1 MSIFDVNARTLFIAA
16 NAQARGMQNLALRA
30 LNAGLEAYVAKKYD
44 EAIVALK
51 RAASLDPK
59 SATADN
65 AYDYLGRAYTQLG
78 DNAAAI
84 RTYRES
90 LRLNPNQ
97 PAIQLAL
104 GNVYF
109 MEERVEEAVAAYQQ
123 AVKLDPNV
131 MNRYS
136 LGQGYLALGRY
147 ADAERQFEQVRQ
159 MAPREPQADTALGQ
173 TYAKQGRADDAVRAF
188 QRAIDLQR
196 DYWTAHSEMG
206 YVLADNGEI
215 ERARAI
221 AEQLQANDADLAA
234 RLDQYIYE
242 KAPARMVASYTDDR
256 FTPFFAS
263 KGPGT
268 RLTDLSPK
276 LAAPDSEH
284 LFAMSF
290 RFDKPMDRAS
300 VQSVDNWSIARA
312 TAANR
317 AHAYNFGNTPPAT
330 EVLPPARPTMV
341 LYNEA
346 DRTATVLFVLRQNA
360 QGNGTIDPSHIVF
373 GFRGQDVLGIAIDS
387 AGDEYSGFSGFA

>member
-1 MSIFDVNARTLFIAA
+1 MSIFDVSAKTLFIAA
-16 NAQARGMQNLALRA
+16 NAQARGMRNLALRA

-59 SATADN
+59 SPTANN
-65 AYDYLGRAYTQLG
+65 AYDYLGRTYTRLG

-90 LRLNPNQ
+90 LRLDPNQ

-109 MEERVEEAVAAYQQ
+109 MEERLEAAVAAYEQ
-123 AVKLDPNV
+123 AVRLNPDAL
-131 MNRYS
+131 NRYS

-147 ADAERQFEQVRQ
+147 DEAERQFEEVRRLT
-159 MAPREPQADTALGQ
+159 PREPEADTALGR
-173 TYAKQGRADDAVRAF
+173 TYAKQGRGEDAARAF

-196 DYWTAHSEMG
+196 DYWTAHAELG
-206 YVLADNGEI
+206 YALVDNGDI
-215 ERARAI
+215 ERARDI
-221 AEQLQANDADLAA
+221 ADQLQDNDAALAA
-234 RLDQYIYE
+234 GLNQYIHE

-276 LAAPDSEH
+276 LAQPDSEH

-300 VQSVDNWSIARA
+300 VQAVDNWSITRA
-312 TAANR
+312 TGANP
-317 AHAYNFGNTPPAT
+317 AFVYNFGNPVPASEIT
-330 EVLPPARPTMV
+330 LPAKPAMV
-341 LYNEA
+341 LYNET
-346 DRTATVLFVLRQNA
+346 DRTATVLFALRQNA
-360 QGNGTIDPSHIVF
+360 LGNGTIDPSHIVF
-373 GFRGQDVLGIAIDS
+373 GFRGQDVLGIAMDG
-387 AGDEYSGFSGFA
+387 AADEYSGFSGFA